1 MKRLQDRVAIITGGA
16 SGIGFATARRFLQEG
31 AKVAIIDIR
40 QEEGEAA
47 LQQLQTEG
55 DVRLFVVDV
64 RHTQEIEAMVAQVL
78 EHYGRIDILINN
90 AGITADATLAKMS
103 DEAWQRVIDI
113 NLTGVFACT
122 RAVVPHMIEQ
132 GYGRIL
138 STSSVVGL
146 YGNFGQ
152 TNYAATKAGVIAMT
166 KTWAKELGRK
176 GITANAVAPGFI
188 RTAMTEKMPEK
199 VLTMMKERVP
209 LQRLGEVE
217 DIANAFVY
225 LASEEASYVNG
236 AVLSVD
242 GGVNL

>member
-47 LQQLQTEG
+47 LQQLQTAG
-55 DVRLFVVDV
+55 DVQFFVADV
-64 RHTQEIEAMVAQVL
+64 RHTQEIETMVAQVH

-122 RAVVPHMIEQ
+122 RAVIPHMIEQ